1 MNKAETVAGGVFTTI
16 GVLMLLESLKF
27 AYFLD
32 GVPGPGFL
40 PRWVAAGLVCVGLFL
55 TTKGIR
61 PGIAL
66 QKTIAWPDA
75 GVWRRVAVV
84 LAALALALLLLDK
97 LGFVIVVTV
106 FMALVMYSL
115 GVRSWRMLVTV
126 PVLTAIGLYV
136 VFAVWL
142 RVPLPRGVLV
152 FFE

>member
-1 MNKAETVAGGVFTTI
+1 MNKAETAAGGVFTAI
-16 GVLMLLESLKF
+16 GVLMLLESMKF

-40 PRWVAAGLVCVGLFL
+40 PRWVAAGLICVGLYL
-55 TTKGIR
+55 TAKGIR

-66 QKTIAWPDA
+66 QKAIEWPEA
-75 GVWRRVAVV
+75 GAWRRVAAI
-84 LAALALALLLLDK
+84 LGALALALLLLEN

-106 FMALVMYSL
+106 FMAVVMYSL
-115 GVRSWRMLVTV
+115 SVRSWLMLATV

-136 VFAVWL
+136 IFAVWL
-142 RVPLPRGVLV
+142 RVPLPRGVLL

>member
-1 MNKAETVAGGVFTTI
+1 MNKAETVAGGVFTAI

-55 TTKGIR
+55 TAKGIR

-66 QKTIAWPDA
+66 QKAIAWPDA
-75 GVWRRVAVV
+75 GAWRRVAVI
-84 LAALALALLLLDK
+84 LGALALALILLEQ

-106 FMALVMYSL
+106 FMAVVMYSL
-115 GVRSWRMLVTV
+115 GVRSWRMLATV
-126 PVLTAIGLYV
+126 PLLTAIGLYV
-136 VFAVWL
+136 IFAVWL

>member
-1 MNKAETVAGGVFTTI
+1 MNKAETVAGGVFTAI

-55 TTKGIR
+55 TAKGIR

-66 QKTIAWPDA
+66 QKAIAWPDA
-75 GVWRRVAVV
+75 GVWRRVAVM
-84 LAALALALLLLDK
+84 LGALALALLLLDT

-106 FMALVMYSL
+106 FMAVVMFSL
-115 GVRSWRMLVTV
+115 GVRSWRMLAAA

-136 VFAVWL
+136 IFAVWL
-142 RVPLPRGVLV
+142 RVPLPRGVLP

>member
-1 MNKAETVAGGVFTTI
+1 MNKAETVAGGVFAAI

-40 PRWVAAGLVCVGLFL
+40 PRWVAGGLVCVGLYL
-55 TTKGIR
+55 AIKGIR
-61 PGIAL
+61 PGVTL
-66 QKTIAWPDA
+66 QKAIPWPDKGA
-75 GVWRRVAVV
+75 WWRLAVV
-84 LAALALALLLLDK
+84 FAALALALVLLDK

-106 FMALVMYSL
+106 FMAAVMYSL
-115 GVRSWRMLVTV
+115 GVRSWLTLSAV

-142 RVPLPRGVLV
+142 RVPLPRGVLT

>member
-55 TTKGIR
+55 TAKGIR

-66 QKTIAWPDA
+66 QKAIAWPDA

-84 LAALALALLLLDK
+84 LGALALALLLLDK

-115 GVRSWRMLVTV
+115 SVRSWRMLATV
-126 PVLTAIGLYV
+126 PVLTAIGVYV

>member
-1 MNKAETVAGGVFTTI
+1 MNKAETVAGGIITTM
-16 GVLMLLESLKF
+16 GVLMLLESFRF
-27 AYFLD
+27 AYFLE

-61 PGIAL
+61 PGFAL
-66 QKTIAWPDA
+66 QKSIAWPDA
-75 GVWRRVAVV
+75 DVWRRVAVM
-84 LAALALALLLLDK
+84 LGALAVALLLLDR

-106 FMALVMYSL
+106 FMAVAMYSL
-115 GVRSWRMLVTV
+115 SVRSWRMLATV
-126 PVLTAIGLYV
+126 PILTAIGLYV

-142 RVPLPRGVLV
+142 RVPLPKGVLV

>member
-1 MNKAETVAGGVFTTI
+1 MNRAETVAGGIVTVV
-16 GVLMLLESLKF
+16 GVLMLLESMKF

-55 TTKGIR
+55 TAKGIR

-66 QKTIAWPDA
+66 QKAIAWPDA
-75 GVWRRVAVV
+75 GAWRRVAAI
-84 LAALALALLLLDK
+84 LGALALALLLLEK

-106 FMALVMYSL
+106 FMAVVMYSL
-115 GVRSWRMLVTV
+115 SVRSWLMLASV
-126 PVLTAIGLYV
+126 PVLAAIGLYV

-142 RVPLPRGVLV
+142 RVPLPRGVFV
-152 FFE
+152 FFD

>member
-1 MNKAETVAGGVFTTI
+1 MNKAETVAGGVFTAI
-16 GVLMLLESLKF
+16 GVLMLLESMKF

-55 TTKGIR
+55 TAKGIR

-66 QKTIAWPDA
+66 QKAIAWPDA
-75 GVWRRVAVV
+75 GVWRRVAVM
-84 LAALALALLLLDK
+84 LGALALALLLLEK

-106 FMALVMYSL
+106 FMAVVMYSL
-115 GVRSWRMLVTV
+115 SVRSWLMLASV

-142 RVPLPRGVLV
+142 LVPLPRGVLV